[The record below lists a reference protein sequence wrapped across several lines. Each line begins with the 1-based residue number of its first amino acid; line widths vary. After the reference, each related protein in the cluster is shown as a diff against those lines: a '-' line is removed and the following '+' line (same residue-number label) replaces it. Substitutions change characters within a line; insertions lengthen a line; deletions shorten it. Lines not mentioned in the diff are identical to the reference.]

1 MKNFTFEGVQWLE
14 LAHQKLSNQGF
25 LPKEFQELNKH
36 ISQAKRI
43 HDHYLETR
51 GVVGKIH
58 RCNRIPFDTK
68 LRRKKKYK
76 VALKENSLKRVEK
89 DKDLLPLYVEYKN
102 ITKYSKEEA
111 TFIGESDVRQN
122 FEDVC
127 VGETHR

>member
-1 MKNFTFEGVQWLE
+1 M
-14 LAHQKLSNQGF
+14 AHQKLSTSSNLDF
-25 LPKEFQELNKH
+25 LPNGFQELNKH

-51 GVVGKIH
+51 GVVSKIH

-68 LRRKKKYK
+68 LKKKKKYK
-76 VALKENSLKRVEK
+76 EALKANNLKRVEK
-89 DKDLLPLYVEYKN
+89 DKELLPLYVEYKN
-102 ITKYSKEEA
+102 ITKYSKEEQ